1 MSKRSDVDA
10 ASRYRR
16 ETRLFCQRASESL
29 VALKQK
35 DFSSARAK
43 PSDMP
48 VGLSPV
54 SISRF
59 AAGILA
65 ALWAMAALANEY
77 ATLAAVGPSFALLAA
92 IATNVFLLAGASLAF
107 VNATGWRNVLLIALG
122 CVTLDRL
129 WAAAGSGAAL
139 VQVASA
145 LVAFFA
151 IVSVTLLGARRS
163 R

>member
-1 MSKRSDVDA
+1 
-10 ASRYRR
+10 
-16 ETRLFCQRASESL
+16 
-29 VALKQK
+29 
-35 DFSSARAK
+35 
-43 PSDMP
+43 MP

-54 SISRF
+54 TISRF
-59 AAGILA
+59 AAGVLA

-77 ATLAAVGPSFALLAA
+77 ATLAAVGPSFALIAA

-107 VNATGWRNVLLIALG
+107 LNAGGWRNVLLIALG

-129 WAAAGSGAAL
+129 WAASGSGAAL
-139 VQVASA
+139 AQAASA

-151 IVSVTLLGARRS
+151 ILAVALLGTRRS